1 MEAPGASTRC
11 AVNGSKSFSLC
22 MLGLVVKSVPGIIIV
37 GREHVPRLHTANE
50 VVMAVEVPVA
60 ANLNE
65 PGATAGTSG
74 HITGDGDHR
83 ATTMLPAFTGGT
95 LTGLPG
101 LTIEGI
107 PGGVAIGVERL
118 IDRLIICP
126 TGTTD
131 QLSQETLAIGRNDGH
146 AKVMMIV
153 IWPGVYPVGRDLQ
166 IASGPAAIRRTAV
179 LVQRAKDQVLHP
191 GTIPVEAVAST
202 VNHTLVEACD
212 GISRA
217 DHVLT
222 SSVGKKD
229 FPNGRERIRRVPI
242 ERRLPLLLG
251 HLALACVEASLG
263 KIGRSADLLIGIGGI
278 AHVRHRPML
287 DDDVGVRIHR
297 MLNDRLPKS

>member
-1 MEAPGASTRC
+1 MHLQI
-11 AVNGSKSFSLC
+11 NGSTWRKHEMCRQWFQELLLMYAGPCRKERTRYHHS
-22 MLGLVVKSVPGIIIV
+22 
-37 GREHVPRLHTANE
+37 RARHVPRLHTADE

-179 LVQRAKDQVLHP
+179 LVQW
-191 GTIPVEAVAST
+191 TE
-202 VNHTLVEACD
+202 
-212 GISRA
+212 
-217 DHVLT
+217 DHVLY
-222 SSVGKKD
+222 
-229 FPNGRERIRRVPI
+229 PVPI
-242 ERRLPLLLG
+242 P
-251 HLALACVEASLG
+251 
-263 KIGRSADLLIGIGGI
+263 
-278 AHVRHRPML
+278 
-287 DDDVGVRIHR
+287 
-297 MLNDRLPKS
+297 